1 MPAAEGTLRS
11 LRERLDKIVNED
23 HLPKLV
29 RPGLGDLN
37 FESAIPL
44 LEMLISMFRVVHG
57 SDLKAL
63 PQAAAQAFN
72 DKAGQLLV
80 WLQEVERFRLDRTD
94 SLRHH
99 RNLITQ
105 LDQMVSSD
113 ISSVGGYISYLVN
126 DQTAFQERMAEL
138 QSNRDETERIVGEAQ
153 AALGAVRGIAGE
165 AGVEKHSSIFGEQA
179 TTDSAAAGRWL
190 VWAGVLGGVSL
201 AWILGALW
209 ILPPSTETLAKVI
222 GELGGRFA
230 ILTLL
235 LFALGFALRQY
246 ASSKHNQTVNLH
258 RQNAL
263 RTFKTFVSA
272 ADDPE
277 IRDAVLLEAARS
289 IFVPQS
295 SGFLRGRQETES
307 PSMLVEVIRRIGS
320 TSSNKS
326 QSQTGVSH
334 RF

>member
-1 MPAAEGTLRS
+1 MPATEETLAP
-11 LRERLDKIVNED
+11 LREKLDKIVNAD

-37 FESAIPL
+37 FESTIPL
-44 LEMLISMFRVVHG
+44 LETLISMFRVVQG
-57 SDLKAL
+57 SDLRAL

-80 WLQEVERFRLDRTD
+80 WLQEVEGFRLERSD
-94 SLRHH
+94 SPRRHH
-99 RNLITQ
+99 NLITQ
-105 LDQMVSSD
+105 LDQMVTSD
-113 ISSVGGYISYLVN
+113 ISSVGGYISYLLN
-126 DQTAFQERMAEL
+126 EHTAFRDRMAEL
-138 QSNRDETERIVGEAQ
+138 QANRDETKRIVGEAR
-153 AALGAVRGIAGE
+153 AALDAVKGIAGE
-165 AGVEKHSSIFGEQA
+165 AGVEQHSNIFGEQA
-179 TTDSAAAGRWL
+179 TTDSAAADRWL
-190 VWAGVLGGVSL
+190 KWAGLLGGVSL

-209 ILPPSTETLAKVI
+209 IWPPSTETPSKVI
-222 GELGGRFA
+222 AELGGRFA

-258 RQNAL
+258 RKNAL

-320 TSSNKS
+320 TSSTKS
-326 QSQTGVSH
+326 
-334 RF
+334 